1 MSSSPFVA
9 PESQE
14 AQYGYDSL
22 QEEIEEQY
30 GSRAAQQPIE
40 NKQDLSCHGGWGRH
54 SKSYEKH

>member
-9 PESQE
+9 PENQE

-30 GSRAAQQPIE
+30 GSRAAQRVKTFLMSVYVVKLK
-40 NKQDLSCHGGWGRH
+40 NGLVMK
-54 SKSYEKH
+54 